1 MAYSKTELVE
11 SSKEH
16 LQHEIGMLLGT
27 IQLFPEFTNQSDADL
42 RAVVL
47 RNAVVESFAIHLRNI
62 IAFLYE
68 RPQKQRQEG
77 LVAEHY
83 VRDVQAW
90 RTARGPQGAL
100 LKKARSRAD
109 REIAHLTTRR
119 FFGNPPEKRWE
130 ALLLL
135 KVLTPPLRTFRAHAQ
150 EDRIHPQVLQ
160 LIDLHL
166 NRQAGDKES

>member
-1 MAYSKTELVE
+1 MAYSRNELVE
-11 SSKEH
+11 NSREH
-16 LQHEIGMLLGT
+16 LQHEIGMLFGTALLFPQLGT
-27 IQLFPEFTNQSDADL
+27 QSDD
-42 RAVVL
+42 VL

-68 RPQKQRQEG
+68 KPKRQEG

-130 ALLLL
+130 A
-135 KVLTPPLRTFRAHAQ
+135 VLILRVVTPLLRTFRAHAQ

-160 LIDLHL
+160 LIDLI
-166 NRQAGDKES
+166 RIDRR